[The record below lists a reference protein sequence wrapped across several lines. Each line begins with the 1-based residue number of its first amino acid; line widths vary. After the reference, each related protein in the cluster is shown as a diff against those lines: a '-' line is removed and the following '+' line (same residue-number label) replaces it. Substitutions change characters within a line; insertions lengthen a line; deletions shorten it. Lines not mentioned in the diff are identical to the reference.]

1 MYFYV
6 SLAIIRINIDKPH
19 VYFCKFLFLQVFDI
33 TNNHLDIKA
42 LFGIF
47 LRISCVPFV
56 GIFMANQFQLFK
68 HRRFSAMF
76 FTQFLGAFND
86 NIFKQALILVLTYT
100 AASQLSM
107 EVSILNNLAAMLFIL
122 PYFLFSAL
130 AGQIADKF
138 EKSKLTRLIKLLE
151 LVIMTLAAVG
161 FVFELYVLLFVA
173 LFLMGTHSTFF
184 GPIKY
189 AYLPQAMKE
198 NELVGANGLF
208 QMGTS
213 LAILLGMIVAGVL
226 TQLSQSLYW
235 ISTAV
240 LAVSILGYL
249 AARYIP
255 TMPAMQPNL
264 KVNWNIFTTSLA
276 TVRYLY
282 SLPFLF
288 FVILGNSWFWFY
300 GATFLTQTPE
310 FSKVILYGDES
321 VVIFLLTL
329 FSVGVS
335 IGSLLCKTLTK
346 NQVSLRLLP
355 FGIAGLSIFAIDLY
369 FSLSGLDIAVADAT
383 LLSISD
389 LFGMSGSWRV
399 FADLFFLGF
408 SGGLYIVPLYASM
421 QAYAPKSHRARIV
434 GANNIFN
441 AIFMVTSA
449 IFAIVILNTL
459 GLTLPQLF
467 LVTGLLNIAFGIFL
481 YLKLNKHVKNAVIQ
495 THDEAGL

>member
-1 MYFYV
+1 
-6 SLAIIRINIDKPH
+6 
-19 VYFCKFLFLQVFDI
+19 
-33 TNNHLDIKA
+33 
-42 LFGIF
+42 
-47 LRISCVPFV
+47 
-56 GIFMANQFQLFK
+56 MANQFQLFK
-68 HRRFSAMF
+68 RRRFSAMF

-100 AASQLSM
+100 AASQLGM

-138 EKSKLTRLIKLLE
+138 EKSKLTRFIKMLE
-151 LVIMTLAAVG
+151 LVIMAIAAVG
-161 FVFELYVLLFVA
+161 FVFEWYGLLFVA

-198 NELVGANGLF
+198 DELVGANGLF

-213 LAILLGMIVAGVL
+213 LAILIGMIVAGVL

-235 ISTAV
+235 ISATVLVVAV
-240 LAVSILGYL
+240 LGYL

-255 TMPAMQPNL
+255 TMPAMQPTL
-264 KVNWNIFTTSLA
+264 KINWNIFTTSWS

-300 GATFLTQTPE
+300 GATFLTQVPE
-310 FSKVILYGDES
+310 FSKVILHGDES

-346 NQVSLRLLP
+346 NQVSLHLLP

-369 FSLSGLDIAVADAT
+369 FSLSGLNIDVNTET
-383 LLSISD
+383 LLGIGD
-389 LFGMSGSWRV
+389 LFGVSGSWRV
-399 FADLFFLGF
+399 FVDLFFLGF

-441 AIFMVTSA
+441 AIFMVSSA
-449 IFAIVILNTL
+449 IFAIVVLNTL

-467 LVTGLLNIAFGIFL
+467 LVTGLLNIAFGAFL
-481 YLKLNKHVKNAVIQ
+481 YIKLNKHAKHAVIQ
-495 THDEAGL
+495 THDDELSRQD

>member
-1 MYFYV
+1 
-6 SLAIIRINIDKPH
+6 
-19 VYFCKFLFLQVFDI
+19 
-33 TNNHLDIKA
+33 
-42 LFGIF
+42 
-47 LRISCVPFV
+47 
-56 GIFMANQFQLFK
+56 MANQFQLFK

-100 AASQLSM
+100 AASQLGM
-107 EVSILNNLAAMLFIL
+107 QVSILNNLAAMLFIL

-138 EKSKLTRLIKLLE
+138 EKSKLTQFIKILE
-151 LVIMTLAAVG
+151 LVIMAVAAVG
-161 FVFELYVLLFVA
+161 FVFEWYALLFVA

-213 LAILLGMIVAGVL
+213 LAILLGMIIAGVL

-235 ISTAV
+235 ISVTVLVVAV
-240 LAVSILGYL
+240 LGYL

-264 KVNWNIFTTSLA
+264 TINWNIFTTSLA

-310 FSKVILYGDES
+310 FSKVILHGDES

-335 IGSLLCKTLTK
+335 IGSLLCKSFTK

-369 FSLSGLDIAVADAT
+369 LSLSGLNINVTNET
-383 LLSISD
+383 LLGIGD

-421 QAYAPKSHRARIV
+421 QAYSPKSHRARIV

-449 IFAIVILNTL
+449 IFSIVILNTL
-459 GLTLPQLF
+459 GLNLPQLF
-467 LVTGLLNIAFGIFL
+467 LVTGLLNIVFGGFL
-481 YLKLNKHVKNAVIQ
+481 YIKLNKHIKTAVIQ
-495 THDEAGL
+495 THDEDAP

>member
-1 MYFYV
+1 M
-6 SLAIIRINIDKPH
+6 S
-19 VYFCKFLFLQVFDI
+19 
-33 TNNHLDIKA
+33 
-42 LFGIF
+42 
-47 LRISCVPFV
+47 
-56 GIFMANQFQLFK
+56 NQFQLFNR
-68 HRRFSAMF
+68 RRFSAMF

-100 AASQLSM
+100 AASQLGV

-130 AGQIADKF
+130 AGQIADKY
-138 EKSKLTRLIKLLE
+138 EKSKLTRFIKMLE
-151 LVIMTLAAVG
+151 LVIMAIAAVG
-161 FVFELYVLLFVA
+161 FVFEWYALLFVA

-198 NELVGANGLF
+198 DELVGANGLF

-213 LAILLGMIVAGVL
+213 LAILVGMIVAGIL

-235 ISTAV
+235 ISATVLVVAV
-240 LAVSILGYL
+240 LGYL

-255 TMPAMQPNL
+255 NMPAMQPDL
-264 KVNWNIFTTSLA
+264 KVNWNIITTSLS

-300 GATFLTQTPE
+300 GATFLTQVPE
-310 FSKVILYGDES
+310 FSKVILHGDES

-335 IGSLLCKTLTK
+335 IGSLLCKSLTK

-369 FSLSGLDIAVADAT
+369 FSLSSLNINVNNDV
-383 LLSISD
+383 LLGIGD
-389 LFGMSGSWRV
+389 LFGTSGSWRV

-449 IFAIVILNTL
+449 IFAIVILNSL
-459 GLTLPQLF
+459 GLSLPQLF
-467 LVTGLLNIAFGIFL
+467 LVTGVLNIAFGTFL
-481 YLKLNKHVKNAVIQ
+481 YIKLNKHVKHAVIQ
-495 THDEAGL
+495 TNDEVAI

>member
-1 MYFYV
+1 
-6 SLAIIRINIDKPH
+6 
-19 VYFCKFLFLQVFDI
+19 
-33 TNNHLDIKA
+33 
-42 LFGIF
+42 
-47 LRISCVPFV
+47 
-56 GIFMANQFQLFK
+56 MANQFQLFK
-68 HRRFSAMF
+68 RRRFSAMF

-86 NIFKQALILVLTYT
+86 NVFKQALILVLTYT
-100 AASQLSM
+100 AASQIGV

-130 AGQIADKF
+130 AGQIADKY
-138 EKSKLTRLIKLLE
+138 EKSKLTRLTKVLE
-151 LVIMTLAAVG
+151 LIIMSVAAVG
-161 FVFELYVLLFVA
+161 FVFEWYGLLFVA

-198 NELVGANGLF
+198 DELVGANGLF

-213 LAILLGMIVAGVL
+213 LAILIGMIVAGLL
-226 TQLSQSLYW
+226 TQLPASLYW
-235 ISTAV
+235 ISATVVIIA
-240 LAVSILGYL
+240 LLGYI
-249 AARYIP
+249 ATRYIP
-255 TMPAMQPNL
+255 ITPTMQPDLNI
-264 KVNWNIFTTSLA
+264 NWNIFTTSMA

-288 FVILGNSWFWFY
+288 FIILGNSWFWFY

-310 FSKVILYGDES
+310 FSKVILNGDES

-335 IGSLLCKTLTK
+335 IGSLLCKSLTR

-369 FSLSGLDIAVADAT
+369 FSLSGLDIAIN
-383 LLSISD
+383 SEM
-389 LFGMSGSWRV
+389 LFGVGELFKVAGSWRV
-399 FADLFFLGF
+399 FVDLFFLGF

-449 IFAIVILNTL
+449 VFAIVILNTL
-459 GLTLPQLF
+459 KLSLPQLF
-467 LVTGLLNIAFGIFL
+467 LVTGILNIAFGIFL
-481 YLKLNKHVKNAVIQ
+481 YLKLNKHFKQAVIQ
-495 THDEAGL
+495 NHDEPH

>member
-1 MYFYV
+1 
-6 SLAIIRINIDKPH
+6 
-19 VYFCKFLFLQVFDI
+19 
-33 TNNHLDIKA
+33 
-42 LFGIF
+42 
-47 LRISCVPFV
+47 
-56 GIFMANQFQLFK
+56 MANQFQLFK
-68 HRRFSAMF
+68 RRRFSAMF

-86 NIFKQALILVLTYT
+86 NIFKQALILILTYT
-100 AASQLSM
+100 GAKQLGI

-138 EKSKLTRLIKLLE
+138 EKSKLTRLIKVLE
-151 LVIMTLAAVG
+151 IVIMILAAVG
-161 FVFELYVLLFVA
+161 FVFDWYILLFVA

-189 AYLPQAMKE
+189 AYLPQAMQE
-198 NELVGANGLF
+198 DELVGANGLF

-213 LAILLGMIVAGVL
+213 LAILLGMIIAGVL
-226 TQLSQSLYW
+226 TQLPQSLYW
-235 ISTAV
+235 ISVTVLIVAV
-240 LAVSILGYL
+240 LGYL

-255 TMPAMQPNL
+255 VMPAMQPDL
-264 KVNWNIFTTSLA
+264 KVNWNIVTTSIA

-310 FSKVILYGDES
+310 FSKVILQGDES

-335 IGSLLCKTLTK
+335 IGSLLCKSLTK

-369 FSLSGLDIAVADAT
+369 FSLSGLSIDVTKGT
-383 LLSISD
+383 LLGISD
-389 LFGMSGSWRV
+389 LANIKGTWRV
-399 FADLFFLGF
+399 FTDLFFLGF

-449 IFAIVILNTL
+449 IFSIVLLNSL

-467 LVTGLLNIAFGIFL
+467 LVTGILNIVFGIFL
-481 YLKLNKHVKNAVIQ
+481 YVKLNQHMKAAVIQ
-495 THDEAGL
+495 THDDELSRQD

>member
-1 MYFYV
+1 
-6 SLAIIRINIDKPH
+6 
-19 VYFCKFLFLQVFDI
+19 
-33 TNNHLDIKA
+33 
-42 LFGIF
+42 
-47 LRISCVPFV
+47 
-56 GIFMANQFQLFK
+56 MANQFQLFK

-86 NIFKQALILVLTYT
+86 NVFKQALILVLTYT
-100 AASQLSM
+100 AASQLGM

-130 AGQIADKF
+130 AGQIADKY
-138 EKSKLTRLIKLLE
+138 EKSKLTQLIKLLE
-151 LVIMTLAAVG
+151 LVIMAIAAVG
-161 FVFELYVLLFVA
+161 FVFEWYALLFVA

-198 NELVGANGLF
+198 DELVGANGLF

-213 LAILLGMIVAGVL
+213 LAILLGMIIAGVL
-226 TQLSQSLYW
+226 TQLAQSLYW
-235 ISTAV
+235 ISVTVLIVAV
-240 LAVSILGYL
+240 LGYL

-255 TMPAMQPNL
+255 TMPAMQPSL
-264 KVNWNIFTTSLA
+264 KINWNIFTTSLA

-288 FVILGNSWFWFY
+288 CVILGNSWFWFY
-300 GATFLTQTPE
+300 GATFLTQMPE
-310 FSKVILYGDES
+310 LSKVILHGDES

-335 IGSLLCKTLTK
+335 IGSLLCKSLTK

-369 FSLSGLDIAVADAT
+369 FSLSGLNINVSNDIF
-383 LLSISD
+383 LSVSD
-389 LFGMSGSWRV
+389 LVGMSGSWRV

-421 QAYAPKSHRARIV
+421 QAYAPKSHRARII

-459 GLTLPQLF
+459 ALSMPQLF
-467 LVTGLLNIAFGIFL
+467 LATGLLNIAFGAFL
-481 YLKLNKHVKNAVIQ
+481 YIKLNRHIKSAVIQ
-495 THDEAGL
+495 THDEVVP

>member
-1 MYFYV
+1 
-6 SLAIIRINIDKPH
+6 
-19 VYFCKFLFLQVFDI
+19 
-33 TNNHLDIKA
+33 
-42 LFGIF
+42 
-47 LRISCVPFV
+47 
-56 GIFMANQFQLFK
+56 MANQFQLFK

-100 AASQLSM
+100 AASQLG
-107 EVSILNNLAAMLFIL
+107 VAISILNNLAAMLFIL

-130 AGQIADKF
+130 AGQIADKY
-138 EKSKLTRLIKLLE
+138 EKSKLTRITKLLE
-151 LVIMTLAAVG
+151 LVIMVIAAVG
-161 FVFELYVLLFVA
+161 FVFEWYALLFVA
-173 LFLMGTHSTFF
+173 LFLMGTQSTFF

-198 NELVGANGLF
+198 DELVGANGLF

-213 LAILLGMIVAGVL
+213 LAILLGMIIAGVL
-226 TQLSQSLYW
+226 TQLPQPLYW
-235 ISTAV
+235 VSGVV
-240 LAVSILGYL
+240 LMVAILGYV
-249 AARYIP
+249 AARSIP
-255 TMPAMQPNL
+255 NMPAMQANL
-264 KVNWNIFTTSLA
+264 TIDWNIFTTSMA

-310 FSKVILYGDES
+310 FSKVLLHGDES

-335 IGSLLCKTLTK
+335 IGSLLCKTFTK

-369 FSLSGLDIAVADAT
+369 FSLSGLNIDVNTGALLGVSNLFNIA
-383 LLSISD
+383 
-389 LFGMSGSWRV
+389 GSWRV

-421 QAYAPKSHRARIV
+421 QAYAPKSHRARVV

-459 GLTLPQLF
+459 KMSLPQLF
-467 LVTGLLNIAFGIFL
+467 LITGVLNIAFGLFL
-481 YLKLNKHVKNAVIQ
+481 YTKLNKHIKQAVIQ
-495 THDEAGL
+495 THDE

>member
-1 MYFYV
+1 
-6 SLAIIRINIDKPH
+6 
-19 VYFCKFLFLQVFDI
+19 
-33 TNNHLDIKA
+33 
-42 LFGIF
+42 
-47 LRISCVPFV
+47 
-56 GIFMANQFQLFK
+56 MASQFQLFK
-68 HRRFSAMF
+68 RRRFSAMF

-86 NIFKQALILVLTYT
+86 NIFKQALILVLTYS
-100 AASQLSM
+100 AASQLGVA
-107 EVSILNNLAAMLFIL
+107 VSILNNLAAMLFIL

-130 AGQIADKF
+130 AGQIADKY
-138 EKSKLTRLIKLLE
+138 EKSKLTRLTKLLE
-151 LVIMTLAAVG
+151 FIIMVIAAVG
-161 FVFELYVLLFVA
+161 FVFEWYALLFVA
-173 LFLMGTHSTFF
+173 LFLMGTQSTFF

-189 AYLPQAMKE
+189 AYLPQAMKKD
-198 NELVGANGLF
+198 ELVGANGLF

-213 LAILLGMIVAGVL
+213 LAILLGMIIAGVL

-235 ISTAV
+235 ISAV
-240 LAVSILGYL
+240 VLMVAISGYW
-249 AARYIP
+249 AARSIP
-255 TMPAMQPNL
+255 NMPAMQPSL
-264 KVNWNIFTTSLA
+264 KINWNIFTTSA
-276 TVRYLY
+276 AAIRYLY
-282 SLPFLF
+282 SMPFLF

-310 FSKVILYGDES
+310 LSKIILQGDES

-369 FSLSGLDIAVADAT
+369 FSLSGLSIT
-383 LLSISD
+383 TSNGILL
-389 LFGMSGSWRV
+389 GMSELLHVAGSWRV

-441 AIFMVTSA
+441 AIFMVSSA
-449 IFAIVILNTL
+449 IFAIVVLNSL
-459 GLTLPQLF
+459 KMSLPQLF
-467 LVTGLLNIAFGIFL
+467 LVTGILNILFGLFL
-481 YLKLNKHVKNAVIQ
+481 YIKLNKHLGQASIQ
-495 THDEAGL
+495 THDI

>member
-1 MYFYV
+1 M
-6 SLAIIRINIDKPH
+6 S
-19 VYFCKFLFLQVFDI
+19 
-33 TNNHLDIKA
+33 
-42 LFGIF
+42 
-47 LRISCVPFV
+47 
-56 GIFMANQFQLFK
+56 NQFQLFK
-68 HRRFSAMF
+68 RRRFSAMF

-100 AASQLSM
+100 AASQLGV

-130 AGQIADKF
+130 AGQIADKY
-138 EKSKLTRLIKLLE
+138 EKSKLTQFIKVLE
-151 LVIMTLAAVG
+151 LVIMAIAAVG
-161 FVFELYVLLFVA
+161 FVFEWYALLFVA

-198 NELVGANGLF
+198 DELVGANGLF

-213 LAILLGMIVAGVL
+213 LAILVGMIVAGIL

-235 ISTAV
+235 ISATVLVVAV
-240 LAVSILGYL
+240 LGYL

-255 TMPAMQPNL
+255 NMPAMQPDL
-264 KVNWNIFTTSLA
+264 KINWNIITISLS

-300 GATFLTQTPE
+300 GATFLTQVPE
-310 FSKVILYGDES
+310 FSKVILHGDES

-335 IGSLLCKTLTK
+335 IGSLLCKSLTK

-369 FSLSGLDIAVADAT
+369 FSLSSLNINVNNDT
-383 LLSISD
+383 LLGISD
-389 LFGMSGSWRV
+389 LFGVSGSWRV
-399 FADLFFLGF
+399 FADLFLLGF

-449 IFAIVILNTL
+449 IFAIVILNAL
-459 GLTLPQLF
+459 GLSLPQLF
-467 LVTGLLNIAFGIFL
+467 LVTGVLNIVFGIFL
-481 YLKLNKHVKNAVIQ
+481 YLKLNRHIKQAVIQ
-495 THDEAGL
+495 TNDDVVI

>member
-1 MYFYV
+1 
-6 SLAIIRINIDKPH
+6 
-19 VYFCKFLFLQVFDI
+19 
-33 TNNHLDIKA
+33 
-42 LFGIF
+42 
-47 LRISCVPFV
+47 
-56 GIFMANQFQLFK
+56 MANQFQLFK
-68 HRRFSAMF
+68 RRRFNAMF

-100 AASQLSM
+100 AASQIGV

-138 EKSKLTRLIKLLE
+138 EKSKLTRFVKLIELL
-151 LVIMTLAAVG
+151 IMTIAAIG
-161 FVFELYVLLFVA
+161 FVFEWYTLLFVA

-189 AYLPQAMKE
+189 AYLPQAMQKD
-198 NELVGANGLF
+198 ELVGANGLF

-213 LAILLGMIVAGVL
+213 LAILLGMIIAGVL
-226 TQLSQSLYW
+226 TQLPQSLYW
-235 ISTAV
+235 ISVTVV
-240 LAVSILGYL
+240 LVAILGYI
-249 AARYIP
+249 AARFIP
-255 TMPAMQPNL
+255 IMPAMQPNL
-264 KVNWNIFTTSLA
+264 TINWNIFTTSMA

-288 FVILGNSWFWFY
+288 FIILGNSWFWFY

-310 FSKVILYGDES
+310 FSKVILHGDES

-335 IGSLLCKTLTK
+335 IGSLLCKSLTK

-369 FSLSGLDIAVADAT
+369 FSLSGLNINVNSEA
-383 LLSISD
+383 LLGISD
-389 LFGMSGSWRV
+389 LFGINGSWRV

-449 IFAIVILNTL
+449 IFAIVVLNTL
-459 GLTLPQLF
+459 NMSLPQLF
-467 LVTGLLNIAFGIFL
+467 LVTGILNIVFGVFL
-481 YLKLNKHVKNAVIQ
+481 YTKLNKHLRQAVMQ
-495 THDEAGL
+495 TDDDDSFSRQD

>member
-1 MYFYV
+1 
-6 SLAIIRINIDKPH
+6 
-19 VYFCKFLFLQVFDI
+19 
-33 TNNHLDIKA
+33 
-42 LFGIF
+42 
-47 LRISCVPFV
+47 
-56 GIFMANQFQLFK
+56 MANQFQLFK

-100 AASQLSM
+100 AASQLGM

-138 EKSKLTRLIKLLE
+138 EKSKLTQFIKLLE
-151 LVIMTLAAVG
+151 LVIMAIAAVG
-161 FVFELYVLLFVA
+161 FVFEWYALLFVA

-198 NELVGANGLF
+198 DELVGANGLF

-213 LAILLGMIVAGVL
+213 LAILLGMIIAGVL

-235 ISTAV
+235 ISVTVLIVAV
-240 LAVSILGYL
+240 LGYL

-264 KVNWNIFTTSLA
+264 NINWNIITTSLS
-276 TVRYLY
+276 TIRYLY

-310 FSKVILYGDES
+310 FSKVILQGDES

-335 IGSLLCKTLTK
+335 IGSLLCKSLTK

-369 FSLSGLDIAVADAT
+369 FSLSSLNIDVNNSA
-383 LLSISD
+383 LLGIRD
-389 LFGMSGSWRV
+389 LFGLNGSWRV

-449 IFAIVILNTL
+449 IFAIVILNAL

-467 LVTGLLNIAFGIFL
+467 LVTGLLNIAFGAFL
-481 YLKLNKHVKNAVIQ
+481 YVKLNKHIKDAVIQ
-495 THDEAGL
+495 TNDVVSS

>member
-1 MYFYV
+1 M
-6 SLAIIRINIDKPH
+6 S
-19 VYFCKFLFLQVFDI
+19 
-33 TNNHLDIKA
+33 
-42 LFGIF
+42 
-47 LRISCVPFV
+47 
-56 GIFMANQFQLFK
+56 NQFQLFK
-68 HRRFSAMF
+68 RRRFSAMF

-100 AASQLSM
+100 AASQLGV

-130 AGQIADKF
+130 AGQIADKY
-138 EKSKLTRLIKLLE
+138 EKSKLTRFIKMLE
-151 LVIMTLAAVG
+151 LVIMAIAAVG
-161 FVFELYVLLFVA
+161 FVFEWYALLFVA

-198 NELVGANGLF
+198 DELVGANGLF

-213 LAILLGMIVAGVL
+213 LAILVGMIVAGIL

-235 ISTAV
+235 ISATVLVVAV
-240 LAVSILGYL
+240 LGYL

-255 TMPAMQPNL
+255 NMPAMQPDL
-264 KVNWNIFTTSLA
+264 KVNWNIITTSLS

-300 GATFLTQTPE
+300 GATFLTQVPE
-310 FSKVILYGDES
+310 FSKVILHGDES

-335 IGSLLCKTLTK
+335 IGSLLCKSLTK

-369 FSLSGLDIAVADAT
+369 FSLSSLNINVNNDV
-383 LLSISD
+383 LLGIGD
-389 LFGMSGSWRV
+389 LFGTSGSWRV

-441 AIFMVTSA
+441 AMFMVTSA
-449 IFAIVILNTL
+449 IFAIVILNSL
-459 GLTLPQLF
+459 GLSLPQLF
-467 LVTGLLNIAFGIFL
+467 LVTGVLNIAFGTFL
-481 YLKLNKHVKNAVIQ
+481 YIKLNKHIKHAVIQ
-495 THDEAGL
+495 TNDEITP

>member
-1 MYFYV
+1 
-6 SLAIIRINIDKPH
+6 
-19 VYFCKFLFLQVFDI
+19 
-33 TNNHLDIKA
+33 
-42 LFGIF
+42 
-47 LRISCVPFV
+47 
-56 GIFMANQFQLFK
+56 MANQFQLFK

-86 NIFKQALILVLTYT
+86 NVFKQALILVLTYT
-100 AASQLSM
+100 AASQLGV

-130 AGQIADKF
+130 AGQLADKF
-138 EKSKLTRLIKLLE
+138 EKSKLTRFIKILE
-151 LVIMTLAAVG
+151 IVIMTIAAVG
-161 FVFELYVLLFVA
+161 FVFEWYPLLFVA

-213 LAILLGMIVAGVL
+213 LAILLGMIIAGVL
-226 TQLSQSLYW
+226 TQLPQSLYW
-235 ISTAV
+235 ISASVLTVAV
-240 LAVSILGYL
+240 LGYL
-249 AARYIP
+249 AARFIP
-255 TMPAMQPNL
+255 VMPAMQPDL
-264 KVNWNIFTTSLA
+264 KVNWNIFTTSMA

-310 FSKVILYGDES
+310 FSKVILHGDES

-335 IGSLLCKTLTK
+335 IGSLLCKSLTK
-346 NQVSLRLLP
+346 NQVSLKLLP

-369 FSLSGLDIAVADAT
+369 FSLSSLQVDTSTAQ
-383 LLSISD
+383 LLGISD
-389 LFGMSGSWRV
+389 IFAVTGSWRV

-449 IFAIVILNTL
+449 IFAIVLLNAL
-459 GLTLPQLF
+459 ALSLPQLF
-467 LVTGLLNIAFGIFL
+467 LVTGLLNIVFGLFL
-481 YLKLNKHVKNAVIQ
+481 YNKLNKHVKHAVIQ
-495 THDEAGL
+495 TSQDDFESKQ

>member
-1 MYFYV
+1 
-6 SLAIIRINIDKPH
+6 
-19 VYFCKFLFLQVFDI
+19 
-33 TNNHLDIKA
+33 
-42 LFGIF
+42 
-47 LRISCVPFV
+47 
-56 GIFMANQFQLFK
+56 MANQFELFK
-68 HRRFSAMF
+68 RRRFSAMF

-86 NIFKQALILVLTYT
+86 NVFKQALILVLTYT
-100 AASQLSM
+100 AASQLGV

-138 EKSKLTRLIKLLE
+138 EKSKLTQFIKLLE
-151 LVIMTLAAVG
+151 LIIMGIAAVG
-161 FVFELYVLLFVA
+161 FVFEWYALLFVA

-198 NELVGANGLF
+198 EDLVGANGLF

-213 LAILLGMIVAGVL
+213 LAILLGMIVAGIL
-226 TQLSQSLYW
+226 TQLPQSLYW
-235 ISTAV
+235 ISVTVV
-240 LAVSILGYL
+240 LISVLGYV
-249 AARYIP
+249 ASRAIP
-255 TMPAMQPNL
+255 VTPAMQPTL
-264 KVNWNIFTTSLA
+264 TINWNVFTTSLA
-276 TVRYLY
+276 TIRHLY

-310 FSKVILYGDES
+310 FSKVILQGDES

-335 IGSLLCKTLTK
+335 IGSLLCKTFTK

-355 FGIAGLSIFAIDLY
+355 YGIAGLSIFAIDIY
-369 FSLSGLDIAVADAT
+369 FALSA
-383 LLSISD
+383 LSIDSSGGVLLGIGD
-389 LFGMSGSWRV
+389 LFAVSGSWRV
-399 FADLFFLGF
+399 FVDLFFLGF

-459 GLTLPQLF
+459 KLSLPQLF
-467 LVTGLLNIAFGIFL
+467 LITGILNVAFGLFL
-481 YLKLNKHVKNAVIQ
+481 YIKLNQHIKYAVIQ
-495 THDEAGL
+495 NHDESVQP